1 MKVVKKKLSE
11 IYPAEMNVRQHPKK
25 QVEELARSLE
35 KFGQYRPLVVTA
47 DGEIL
52 VGNGL
57 YEALRATG
65 SETADVIVLPENI
78 DDDYKMKLMLA
89 DNKTFE
95 LGSANLENI
104 DLFMQSI
111 SDFDIPGF
119 DTETLEELYMDI
131 ETSDFEISDISG
143 MGKVPQ
149 ERIDKIKAT
158 EERREENPD
167 WQSVKVDENEVSA
180 YEPTPIQP
188 NAEDEE
194 QTEVRRYVNC
204 PHCGA
209 KIWL

>member
-1 MKVVKKKLSE
+1 MKVVKKKLTE
-11 IYPAEMNVRQHPKK
+11 IYPAEMNVRQHPQK
-25 QVEELARSLE
+25 QVAELARSLE

-47 DGEIL
+47 QGEIL

-57 YEALRATG
+57 YEALKSYG
-65 SETADVIVLPENI
+65 SETADVIVLPENV
-78 DDDYKMKLMLA
+78 DEDYKMKLMLA

-119 DTETLEELYMDI
+119 DMETLEELYMDI
-131 ETSDFEISDISG
+131 ESSDFEVSDISG
-143 MGKVPQ
+143 MGVVPQ
-149 ERIDKIKAT
+149 ERIDKIKAV
-158 EERREENPD
+158 EEKREENPEY
-167 WQSVKVDENEVSA
+167 QSVKVDENAVSK
-180 YEPTPIQP
+180 YEPTPIHD
-188 NAEDEE
+188 DEE

>member
-1 MKVVKKKLSE
+1 MKVEKKKLSE
-11 IYPAEMNVRQHPKK
+11 IYPAEMNVRQHPQK

-47 DGEIL
+47 EGEIL

-57 YEALRATG
+57 YEALKAYG
-65 SETADVIVLPENI
+65 SETADCIVLDASVSE
-78 DDDYKMKLMLA
+78 DYKKKLMLA

-119 DTETLEELYMDI
+119 DMEVLEELYMDI
-131 ETSDFEISDISG
+131 ESTDFEVADVSG
-143 MGKVPQ
+143 MGKIPQ

-158 EERREENPD
+158 EEKRDADPD
-167 WQSVKVDENEVSA
+167 YQTVTVTGNEASK
-180 YEPTPIQP
+180 YEPIPTQE
-188 NAEDEE
+188 EDK
-194 QTEVRRYVNC
+194 TDVGRYVNC

>member
-1 MKVVKKKLSE
+1 MKVVKKKLTE
-11 IYPAEMNVRQHPKK
+11 IYPAEKNVRQHPKK
-25 QVEELARSLE
+25 QVDELARSLE

-57 YEALRATG
+57 YEALRAYG
-65 SETADVIVLPENI
+65 SETADVIVLPENV
-78 DDDYKMKLMLA
+78 DDDYKKKLMLA

-119 DTETLEELYMDI
+119 DMETLEELYTDI
-131 ETSDFEISDISG
+131 ESTDFEIADVSG

-149 ERIDKIKAT
+149 ERIDKIRET
-158 EERREENPD
+158 EAKREENPD
-167 WQSVKVDENEVSA
+167 YQSVTVSENEHSA
-180 YEPTPIQP
+180 YEPTPIQTH
-188 NAEDEE
+188 DDDE

>member
-1 MKVVKKKLSE
+1 MKVVKKKLTE
-11 IYPAEMNVRQHPKK
+11 IFPAEMNVRQHPQK
-25 QVEELARSLE
+25 QVAELARSLE

-47 DGEIL
+47 QGEIL

-57 YEALRATG
+57 YEALKAIG
-65 SETADVIVLPENI
+65 SETADVIVLPENV
-78 DDDYKMKLMLA
+78 DEDYKKKLMLA

-119 DTETLEELYMDI
+119 EMEVLEELYMDI
-131 ETSDFEISDISG
+131 EASDFEVSDISG
-143 MGKVPQ
+143 MGVVPQ
-149 ERIDKIKAT
+149 ERIDKIKAV
-158 EERREENPD
+158 EEKREENPD
-167 WQSVKVDENEVSA
+167 YQSVKVDENAVSK
-180 YEPTPIQP
+180 YEPTPIHD
-188 NAEDEE
+188 DEE

>member
-1 MKVVKKKLSE
+1 MKVVQKKLSE
-11 IYPAEMNVRQHPKK
+11 IYPAEMNVRQHPQK
-25 QVEELARSLE
+25 QVDELSRSLE
-35 KFGQYRPLVVTA
+35 RFGQYRPLVITA
-47 DGEIL
+47 QGEIL

-57 YEALRATG
+57 YEALKAIG
-65 SETADVIVLPENI
+65 SETADVIVLPKNI
-78 DDDYKMKLMLA
+78 DDDYKKKLMLA
-89 DNKTFE
+89 DNKIFE

-131 ETSDFEISDISG
+131 ETTDFEISDISG
-143 MGKVPQ
+143 MGRVPQ
-149 ERIDKIKAT
+149 ERIDKIKSV
-158 EERREENPD
+158 EEKREENPEY
-167 WQSVKVDENEVSA
+167 QSVKVDENEVSK
-180 YEPTPIQP
+180 YESTPIQ
-188 NAEDEE
+188 DDDE

>member
-1 MKVVKKKLSE
+1 MKVEKKKLTE
-11 IYPAEMNVRQHPKK
+11 IYPAEMNVRQHPQK
-25 QVEELARSLE
+25 QIEELSRSLE

-47 DGEIL
+47 QGEIL

-57 YEALRATG
+57 YEALRAIG
-65 SETADVIVLPENI
+65 SETADVIVLSENV
-78 DDDYKMKLMLA
+78 DDDYKKKLMLA
-89 DNKTFE
+89 DNKIFE

-131 ETSDFEISDISG
+131 DTSDFEISDISG
-143 MGKVPQ
+143 MGRIPP
-149 ERIDKIKAT
+149 ERIEKLKET
-158 EERREENPD
+158 EQKREENPEY
-167 WQSVKVDENEVSA
+167 QSVKVDENERSA
-180 YEPTPIQP
+180 YEPTQIHD
-188 NAEDEE
+188 DEE

>member
-11 IYPAEMNVRQHPKK
+11 IYPAEMNVRQHPQK

-47 DGEIL
+47 QGEIL

-57 YEALRATG
+57 YEALKAYG
-65 SETADVIVLPENI
+65 SETADVIVLPENV
-78 DDDYKMKLMLA
+78 DDDYKKKLMLA

-119 DTETLEELYMDI
+119 DMEVLEELYTDI
-131 ETSDFEISDISG
+131 ESTDFEVADVSG
-143 MGKVPQ
+143 MGRISQDK
-149 ERIDKIKAT
+149 IDKIKAV
-158 EERREENPD
+158 EEKREENPD
-167 WQSVKVDENEVSA
+167 YQSVTVDENEHSA
-180 YEPTPIQP
+180 YEPTPIHD
-188 NAEDEE
+188 DEE

>member
-1 MKVVKKKLSE
+1 MKVVKKKLTE
-11 IYPAEMNVRQHPKK
+11 IFPAEMNVRQHPKK
-25 QVEELARSLE
+25 QVNELARSLE

-47 DGEIL
+47 EGEIL

-57 YEALRATG
+57 YEALKAYG
-65 SETADVIVLPENI
+65 SETADVVVLPENI
-78 DDDYKMKLMLA
+78 DEDYKMKLMLA

-119 DTETLEELYMDI
+119 EMEVLEELYMDI
-131 ETSDFEISDISG
+131 DSSDFEVGDVSG
-143 MGKVPQ
+143 MGKIPQ
-149 ERIDKIKAT
+149 ERIDKIKAV
-158 EERREENPD
+158 EEKREENPD
-167 WQSVKVDENEVSA
+167 YQSVKVDENAVSK
-180 YEPTPIQP
+180 YEPTPIQD
-188 NAEDEE
+188 DEE